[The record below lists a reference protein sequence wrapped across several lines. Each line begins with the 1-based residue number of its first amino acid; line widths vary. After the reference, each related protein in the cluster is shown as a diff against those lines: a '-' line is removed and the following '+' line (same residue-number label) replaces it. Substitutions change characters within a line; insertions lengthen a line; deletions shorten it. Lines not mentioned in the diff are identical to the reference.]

1 MTSENLITVPVG
13 TTLDKA
19 KDILQ
24 EYRIEKL
31 LVVDKKG
38 KLAGLIT
45 VKDIQKKEDF
55 PNACLDENGRLR
67 VGAAV
72 GVGEDS
78 LERAEAL
85 ANVNVDIIVIDTAH
99 GHSSGLLANVA
110 SIKKKLGDRI
120 GLIAGNVATADAVQ
134 ALIDVG
140 IDCVKVGIGAGASC
154 TTRVIAGVGVPQLT
168 AVMNC
173 VDAAV
178 NQGIPIIADGCIR
191 YSGDIAKAL
200 AY

>member
-1 MTSENLITVPVG
+1 N
-13 TTLDKA
+13 
-19 KDILQ
+19 
-24 EYRIEKL
+24 
-31 LVVDKKG
+31 G

-55 PNACLDENGRLR
+55 PNACIDENGRLR

-85 ANVNVDIIVIDTAH
+85 TNAHVDVVVVDTAH
-99 GHSSGLLANVA
+99 GHSLGVLAKVEA
-110 SIKKKLGDRI
+110 IKKKLGDRI
-120 GLIAGNVATADAVQ
+120 DLIAGNVATADAAD
-134 ALIDVG
+134 ALIDAGV
-140 IDCVKVGIGAGASC
+140 DCVKVGIGAGASC

-173 VDAAV
+173 VDAASKKD
-178 NQGIPIIADGCIR
+178 IPIIADGGIR
-191 YSGDIAKAL
+191 YSG
-200 AY
+200 